1 MVFYVFHAGVGVSCN
16 HRNWYTGFK
25 THADVSVSKAVP
37 GEVLAGVDVD
47 ASLVVA
53 VIIWPIIK
61 AFLD

>member
-1 MVFYVFHAGVGVSCN
+1 MVFDVVHAGVDISCMI
-16 HRNWYTGFK
+16 RNWSTGFQA
-25 THADVSVSKAVP
+25 HADVGMAKALAA
-37 GEVLAGVDVD
+37 EVLAGVDVD

>member
-37 GEVLAGVDVD
+37 GEVLVGVDVD
-47 ASLVVA
+47 APLVVA
-53 VIIWPIIK
+53 LIVCPFIEICP
-61 AFLD
+61 D